1 MMPDKEKYDEAL
13 NRFAERRSNG
23 CGAYEEY
30 VLFSRFMHGIFIR
43 NKHVRIGD
51 ENFREVNQELMYHI
65 RKKVERHPRLFKWLF
80 MVK

>member
-1 MMPDKEKYDEAL
+1 MMPDKEKYDDAL
-13 NRFAERRSNG
+13 KQFNEQRSKG
-23 CGAYEEY
+23 CGAYDEY
-30 VLFSRFMHGIFIR
+30 VFFSRFIHGIFIK
-43 NKHVRIGD
+43 NEGIKIGN